1 MAKKP
6 ARYSPELRAEA
17 VKAVIEGKRSYADVA
32 RDFGLVAE
40 TVRNWVIAEKK
51 KSPGT
56 SGDARDAIDRARTA
70 ELERRIRELEQE
82 NLFLK
87 KAAAYFAKEQ
97 R

>member
-1 MAKKP
+1 
-6 ARYSPELRAEA
+6 LRAEA
-17 VKAVIEGKRSYADVA
+17 VQAVIEGQRSYAAVA

-51 KSPGT
+51 KKPGA
-56 SGDARDAIDRARTA
+56 SGGAREAIDRARTA

>member
-17 VKAVIEGKRSYADVA
+17 VKAVIEGQRSYADVA
-32 RDFGLVAE
+32 RDFGLIAE

-51 KSPGT
+51 KNPGG
-56 SGDARDAIDRARTA
+56 SDDAREAIDRVRTA
-70 ELERRIRELEQE
+70 EMERRIRELEQE
-82 NLFLK
+82 NAFLK
-87 KAAAYFAKEQ
+87 KAAAFFAREQ

>member
-17 VKAVIEGKRSYADVA
+17 VKAVIEGQRSCADVA

-51 KSPGT
+51 MS
-56 SGDARDAIDRARTA
+56 SGGSGEARDAIERARMA
-70 ELERRIRELEQE
+70 ELERRVRELEQE
-82 NLFLK
+82 NLFL
-87 KAAAYFAKEQ
+87 
-97 R
+97 